1 MTGLGNNI
9 LINEEPL
16 TVAFAKR
23 EMRFVMKDDSCL
35 NECDFFISFRLIEV
49 AEGNKS
55 RLQGKSHFGPVLSHS
70 PYRREMGQ

>member
-1 MTGLGNNI
+1 MMAGMTGLGNNI

-35 NECDFFISFRLIEV
+35 NECDFLF
-49 AEGNKS
+49 
-55 RLQGKSHFGPVLSHS
+55 HS
-70 PYRREMGQ
+70 G